1 MARADVYY
9 ECSECGAQAPASL
22 GRCPECGSWGSMQ
35 RVENRTVRGRSPAA
49 AASGSSA
56 QVVSLAEVARSPLER
71 TPTGLEEVD
80 RVLGG
85 GWVDGG
91 VVLIAGEPGIGKST
105 LLLQLASHSQSLDR
119 PTLLVAGEEALSQVE
134 MRARR
139 LGVSPSLELTRESD
153 ARVLAELITARGP
166 GLVIVDSIQTMLAE
180 DGASPGTIT
189 QVRDSTALLTAA
201 AKAGGSTL
209 VLIGHVTKQGQLA
222 GPKTVEH
229 MVDVTV
235 SLESAAG
242 YRVLRSMK
250 NRFGST
256 GEMGVFEMTG
266 EGLVPVSNPSEAFLA
281 ERVAGVPGSVIVAA
295 LEGQRPL
302 LLEVQA
308 LASKSPYA
316 APRRVVQGLDG
327 RRVDVVLAVLERR
340 LDLPLSG
347 LDVFVNVAGGL
358 RLTDPGT
365 DLAVALA
372 VYSAVTNRAL
382 PEATAVAGEVG
393 LAGELR
399 SVPQLARRFVEA
411 RRTGYHRL
419 IGPRSGGE
427 AVHAATLQEAVSA
440 AWQERHATRNT

>member
-1 MARADVYY
+1 
-9 ECSECGAQAPASL
+9 
-22 GRCPECGSWGSMQ
+22 MQ
-35 RVENRTVRGRSPAA
+35 RVELAAGAGRSPAA
-49 AASGSSA
+49 RSA
-56 QVVSLAEVARSPLER
+56 GRTAQTVTLKDVARQPLER
-71 TPTGLEEVD
+71 IPTGLDEVD

-85 GWVDGG
+85 GWVNGG

-105 LLLQLASHSQSLDR
+105 LLLQLASHSQQLGR
-119 PTLLVAGEEALSQVE
+119 PTLLVAGEEALTQVE

-139 LGVSPSLELTRESD
+139 LNVSPSLELTRESD

-256 GEMGVFEMTG
+256 GAMGGFGM
-266 EGLVPVSNPSEAFLA
+266 A
-281 ERVAGVPGSVIVAA
+281 
-295 LEGQRPL
+295 
-302 LLEVQA
+302 
-308 LASKSPYA
+308 
-316 APRRVVQGLDG
+316 
-327 RRVDVVLAVLERR
+327 
-340 LDLPLSG
+340 
-347 LDVFVNVAGGL
+347 
-358 RLTDPGT
+358 
-365 DLAVALA
+365 
-372 VYSAVTNRAL
+372 
-382 PEATAVAGEVG
+382 
-393 LAGELR
+393 
-399 SVPQLARRFVEA
+399 
-411 RRTGYHRL
+411 
-419 IGPRSGGE
+419 
-427 AVHAATLQEAVSA
+427 
-440 AWQERHATRNT
+440 

>member
-1 MARADVYY
+1 M
-9 ECSECGAQAPASL
+9 E
-22 GRCPECGSWGSMQ
+22 
-35 RVENRTVRGRSPAA
+35 RVELRPAA
-49 AASGSSA
+49 VTRGGSQARSAA
-56 QVVSLAEVARSPLER
+56 VTAEVVNLSQVASRPVAR
-71 TPTGLEEVD
+71 TTTGIGEVD

-105 LLLQLASHSQSLDR
+105 LLLQLASHSLEQGR
-119 PTLLVAGEEALSQVE
+119 PALLVAGEEALGQVE

-139 LGVSPSLELTRESD
+139 LGVSQQLELTREND
-153 ARVLAELITARGP
+153 ARALASLIGSRPP
-166 GLVIVDSIQTMLAE
+166 GLVIVDSIQTLLVEA
-180 DGASPGTIT
+180 GATPGTLT
-189 QVRDSTALLTAA
+189 QVRDSTAVLTEA
-201 AKAGGSTL
+201 AKQAGSTL

-256 GEMGVFEMTG
+256 GEMGVFEMTTD
-266 EGLVPVSNPSEAFLA
+266 GLLPVSNPSEAFLA
-281 ERVAGVPGSVIVAA
+281 ERAAGVAGSVIVAA

-308 LASKSPYA
+308 LASKSPYS

-372 VYSAVTNRAL
+372 VYSAVTNKPL

-399 SVPQLARRFVEA
+399 SVPQLARRFEEA
-411 RRTGYHRL
+411 RRSGYHRL
-419 IGPRSGGE
+419 IGPRTADEGST
-427 AVHAATLQEAVSA
+427 ALTLKDAIAA
-440 AWQERHATRNT
+440 AWGAK